1 MDKIKIG
8 IIVVAIIFAIIAI
21 ICALEIYNR
30 GLINSEPT
38 TYIEQFE
45 QNLNPNDA
53 NLPAPPLTKNNKNA
67 NKTPN
72 ALDVMAPR
80 YKKAQERL
88 NNLEDL
94 RNKEIETQTQE
105 IKNIK

>member
-8 IIVVAIIFAIIAI
+8 IIVVAIIFAI

-53 NLPAPPLTKNNKNA
+53 NLPAPPIVKNNENA

-72 ALDVMAPR
+72 ALDVMAPG